1 MTEVV
6 NNTAISQAL
15 RTADVSKAVAGA
27 ANSQTLKNI
36 GNNNSTIKID
46 DFRPTLQRAMPI
58 R

>member
-27 ANSQTLKNI
+27 ANSQTLERTS
-36 GNNNSTIKID
+36 GTTTRRLKID
-46 DFRPTLQRAMPI
+46 DFL
-58 R
+58 